1 MFSFL
6 NSASS
11 SDLSRVNHFTPSVH
25 SRRVNNV
32 PRKETISRKETKE
45 SGIAALSQYSLSA
58 TPAIVV
64 TSVH

>member
-6 NSASS
+6 NLASS
-11 SDLSRVNHFTPSVH
+11 SDLSKVNHLTPSVH
-25 SRRVNNV
+25 PRRVNNV
-32 PRKETISRKETKE
+32 PRKETIHSKE